1 VGIGVWGTTAD
12 WSVAW
17 PGEIAE
23 LALLALY
30 ASLTL
35 LLLLRYRRV
44 LGRMMPPSWGLLALL
59 AVAGLVF
66 SQLFPLHL
74 PWRNSVPAAQPELAA
89 ISLLS
94 AIPYLLAGAM
104 LNPGAAL
111 IVGLATGLGRA
122 LGQTHTLTDIF
133 TIGLAAW
140 LAGVLLGQRFAG
152 RFFGALRLPVVVGPI
167 AGAMAGLLTGMAL
180 FARLLAPAGPLAA
193 VDMALYVGAYS
204 LLPLMVEGLFGGAV
218 VTLLLWFAPQWRPS
232 ANLVPSPFGRSLQ
245 NYMTASFFWFAVVL
259 VLLSAG
265 AVFALSTRTMSRAL
279 VEQMAFSA
287 DATAARLP
295 AVQAELSNILVQ
307 YSADERLVAGGSTE
321 RAQALSLLGRS
332 APQFDE
338 VLLVA
343 ADGQVA
349 SATGAGGATTT
360 LTTAERG
367 GVSAALSEGRTQLVG
382 GRSAGESVF
391 TLIVPVGAGTPTP
404 SALVG
409 RVAQSGL
416 ADLMSGLSGVLALG
430 RGYLVDGGAE
440 VVLSDGV
447 GAAPETWQPPALGN
461 GRPAYVP
468 PASRGAAYETVAQ
481 PEGGRELVYYTPV
494 PGSNWLV
501 VTAVPHSV
509 ILRQALGVIAPVA
522 LLLLLV
528 SILFFVNVS
537 AFGRGVSRP
546 IGELVDASRA
556 IAGGGGLEKS
566 VRVVRDDELGQL
578 SAAFGQM
585 QRSLKQRLDEL
596 NLLLTV
602 SNEVAASINISQ
614 GMPAVLQGMLR
625 GTGAA
630 AARAVVR
637 NPSASYPLV
646 FAEGP
651 AAEAL
656 APLDRPIMNQI
667 RTQDEMALSTAEAIQ
682 EALGGGATGIAA
694 LFALPLRTA
703 TEFQGVIYL
712 GYRQGHY
719 FDSTERNL
727 LHTLAGQA
735 TVLVHNAQL
744 FTAAESGRQRL
755 AAILASTTNAV
766 IVTDQTDRILLTNPA
781 TEHAFHIKSQDVAG
795 RPVRDV
801 IRPEG
806 LAARLAIRGG
816 AAQDPANGASKV
828 EVEVNGRTFLAN
840 IAPVHSSAGQALG
853 RVAVL
858 HDITDFKELDRMKS
872 DFLAGVSHDLLS
884 PLTYMRNYAS
894 MMPMTDD
901 VALQQAYVDKILGG
915 IDRMTHMINDLLDLA
930 RIEAGMNLQVAPVGL
945 SQMLVDVA
953 QEHWSHA
960 HAVGLTIK
968 THVSG
973 TPMVQGDPVLLRR
986 AVTNLVTNAIKYA
999 PHSGDLVLHAATAG
1013 RETIITVHDNGPG
1026 IPAAEIPHLFESFY
1040 RGRAHQDGTRGSG
1053 LGLAIVKSVVEVHG
1067 GRVSCESAP
1076 DVGSTF
1082 TITLPSEPR
1091 FGRKPPAGP
1100 GGRAS

>member
-1 VGIGVWGTTAD
+1 
-12 WSVAW
+12 
-17 PGEIAE
+17 
-23 LALLALY
+23 
-30 ASLTL
+30 
-35 LLLLRYRRV
+35 
-44 LGRMMPPSWGLLALL
+44 
-59 AVAGLVF
+59 
-66 SQLFPLHL
+66 
-74 PWRNSVPAAQPELAA
+74 
-89 ISLLS
+89 
-94 AIPYLLAGAM
+94 
-104 LNPGAAL
+104 
-111 IVGLATGLGRA
+111 
-122 LGQTHTLTDIF
+122 
-133 TIGLAAW
+133 
-140 LAGVLLGQRFAG
+140 
-152 RFFGALRLPVVVGPI
+152 
-167 AGAMAGLLTGMAL
+167 MAGLLTGMAL

-265 AVFALSTRTMSRAL
+265 AVFVLSTRTMSRAL

-295 AVQAELSNILVQ
+295 AVQAELSNVLVQ
-307 YSADERLVAGGSTE
+307 YSADERLVAGGAAE

-338 VLLVA
+338 VLLVT
-343 ADGQVA
+343 ADGQVS
-349 SATGAGGATTT
+349 SATGPDAATTGAATT
-360 LTTAERG
+360 LTPEERG

-382 GRSAGESVF
+382 GRSAGEGVF
-391 TLIVPVGAGTPTP
+391 TLIVPVGAGTATP

-416 ADLMSGLSGVLALG
+416 ADVMSGLSGVLALG

-440 VVLSDGV
+440 VVLSGGV
-447 GAAPETWQPPALGN
+447 GAAPATWQPPALGN
-461 GRPAYVP
+461 ARPAYVP

-481 PEGGRELVYYTPV
+481 PDGGRELVYYTPV

-522 LLLLLV
+522 LLLLLI
-528 SILFFVNVS
+528 SILFFANVS

-566 VRVVRDDELGQL
+566 VRVERDDELGQL

-637 NPSASYPLV
+637 NPTASYPLI

-667 RTQDEMALSTAEAIQ
+667 RAHDEMALPTAEAIQ

-781 TEHAFHIKSQDVAG
+781 TEHAFHIKSTEVAG

-806 LAARLAIRGG
+806 LAARLAVRGD
-816 AAQDPANGASKV
+816 AAKSPANGASKV

-884 PLTYMRNYAS
+884 PLTYMRNYTS

-901 VALQQAYVDKILGG
+901 LALQQAYVDKILGG

-968 THVSG
+968 THVTG
-973 TPMVQGDPVLLRR
+973 TPVVQADPVLLRR

-999 PHSGDLVLHAATAG
+999 PHSGDLVLHAAPAG

-1026 IPAAEIPHLFESFY
+1026 IPAAEIPHLFDSFY

-1053 LGLAIVKSVVEVHG
+1053 LGLAIVKSVVELHG

-1082 TITLPSEPR
+1082 TIALPSEPR
-1091 FGRKPPAGP
+1091 PARRGRGYGKA
-1100 GGRAS
+1100 